1 MLKLRSSYKLK
12 KMNFK
17 NITLFIPLFFSLF
30 SISQTNYTISTS
42 GASFSPS
49 ELTIEIG
56 DTVTFVNTGGSHN
69 VNGTQAT
76 FLNNPESFGNSVSSG
91 WTYQHVFSIA
101 GEYDFQCD
109 PHSSFMKGKIT
120 VQNATSIESIY
131 SGNSFKIF
139 PSPFQNSLSIEGC
152 NGGEIF
158 LYSVVGRLELYNK
171 IENHIQRLN
180 LGNLPS
186 GIYLYQITSANNE
199 TISGKIA
206 KK

>member
-1 MLKLRSSYKLK
+1 MY
-12 KMNFK
+12 FK
-17 NITLFIPLFFSLF
+17 NFTLFIVLLFSLH
-30 SISQTNYTISTS
+30 SIAQTNYTIATS

-49 ELTIEIG
+49 ELTIEQG

-76 FLNNPESFGNSVSSG
+76 FSNNPESFGNSVGSG

-120 VQNATSIESIY
+120 VQNATYTESHY
-131 SGNSFKIF
+131 SGSSFKIF
-139 PSPFQNSLSIEGC
+139 PSPFLNSLSIQGC

-158 LYSVVGRLELYNK
+158 LYSVVGRLELNNK
-171 IENHIQRLN
+171 IKNDVHKLAVED
-180 LGNLPS
+180 LPS
-186 GIYLYQITSANNE
+186 GIYLYQITLANKE
-199 TISGKIA
+199 IISGKIV